1 MIYEMMRA
9 MAGPYVCSVADAYL
23 AHQDVLN
30 SIVVAGGVVWIAYDR
45 KYRKHLKTDDDQ
57 KINVYGLKVKAPGKR

>member
-9 MAGPYVCSVADAYL
+9 MAGPYVCSVADAYI

-30 SIVVAGGVVWIAYDR
+30 SIVVAGGIAWLVYDR
-45 KYRKHLKTDDDQ
+45 KYRSRHKTDADQ
-57 KINVYGLKVKAPGKR
+57 KANFYGLKAPEKR